1 MLKDLGSNSSE
12 CHFYL
17 FRCVLSFSATLAK
30 RWNAQFRLGLSM
42 NSTMLIQIT
51 AFKYRENYYAKDI
64 ESSVDIRRKYTV
76 DKEKCRSKDHAKE
89 RERLSELEM

>member
-1 MLKDLGSNSSE
+1 MLKDLGSNTSE

-17 FRCVLSFSATLAK
+17 FRCVLSLSATLAK
-30 RWNAQFRLGLSM
+30 RWNAQFRLVLAK

-51 AFKYRENYYAKDI
+51 TYKYKKNYYAKEI
-64 ESSVDIRRKYTV
+64 ESTVDIRRKNTV

-89 RERLSELEM
+89 RERRIELEI

>member
-1 MLKDLGSNSSE
+1 MLKDLGSNTNE

-17 FRCVLSFSATLAK
+17 FRCVLSLSATLAK
-30 RWNAQFRLGLSM
+30 RWNAQFRLVLAK

-51 AFKYRENYYAKDI
+51 TYKYQKNYYAKEI
-64 ESSVDIRRKYTV
+64 ESTVDIRRKNTV

-89 RERLSELEM
+89 RERRIELEI